1 MSLSYLVEQ
10 LSKSSPN
17 AVFTVDSGASN
28 EQSVHDYLY
37 LETDIESD
45 FIELMESS
53 KANKKVIF
61 LCGSSGDGKSAL
73 IGRNIKKFES
83 FCDFHIDATHSFSPT
98 QSAIEALDER
108 FDEYKSN
115 NKSLVV
121 GINIGILLNY
131 AKEGSDLHLD
141 IRSDIDD
148 YVNAA
153 NPGRVARFINFE
165 EYSKFSFSSGTVES
179 KFIRDLFQKVFA
191 QNEDNPF
198 YLACQH
204 DVNNSEQSQLHNNFR
219 MLSFEC
225 VQVLIVE
232 LLIDIHLKYEQF
244 LTARSLLDFLYV
256 LLVSSRLP
264 STTLFDSNESS
275 IFDNL
280 RKEDPCLIRHER
292 IDALIL
298 ESKSDKNLPELE
310 SFLGELNKL
319 LTEDVLVRGD
329 VDSILRT
336 MFLFKDY
343 PFSSKYLESF
353 REVFDRRDVIDF
365 LEIIEAH
372 REKNDSVIQEFYSSL
387 EDAVMTYAN
396 KSFPSLTDRNLV
408 VLTEI
413 NGHALCSNVEFDV
426 DWDAVSSHERK
437 SLHSFPCY
445 LKIND
450 EPLSKFDFSLEVCN
464 LINSINKGYRPN
476 KHDRNTIIIFEELIE
491 HIIDKAKNS
500 NKIVIVKD
508 AVAYEFKDSGHKIKV
523 SKHAS

>member
-1 MSLSYLVEQ
+1 MKLQNLVEQ

-17 AVFTVDSGASN
+17 AVFTVNSN
-28 EQSVHDYLY
+28 SSCNQSVHDYLY

-45 FIELMESS
+45 FIKLIASS

-73 IGRNIKKFES
+73 IGRNITKFES
-83 FCDFHIDATHSFSPT
+83 FCEFHIDATHSFSPT
-98 QSAIEALDER
+98 QSAIEALDEK

-141 IRSDIDD
+141 IKSDIED
-148 YVNAA
+148 YINGA
-153 NPGRVARFINFE
+153 NPSRVASFINFE
-165 EYSKFSFSSGTVES
+165 DYSKFSFSGGTVES

-191 QNEDNPF
+191 KNEDNPF
-198 YLACQH
+198 YSAYLH
-204 DVNNSEQSQLHNNFR
+204 DVNNSEQSQVHNNFR
-219 MLSFEC
+219 MLSFKC
-225 VQVLIVE
+225 AQVLIVE

-244 LTARSLLDFLYV
+244 LTARSILDFLYG
-256 LLVSSRLP
+256 LLVSPRLP
-264 STTLFDSNESS
+264 STTLFDSNDSP
-275 IFDNL
+275 IFDNM

-292 IDALIL
+292 IDTLIL
-298 ESKSDKNLPELE
+298 ESRSEKKLPELD
-310 SFLGELNKL
+310 SFLEELNKQL
-319 LTEDVLVRGD
+319 AADLLVRDD

-336 MFLFKDY
+336 MYLFKAY

-353 REVFDRRDVIDF
+353 REIFNKRDVIDF

-372 REKNDSVIQEFYSSL
+372 RENNDSVIQGFYSSL

-396 KSFPSLTDRNLV
+396 KSFPTLTDRNLV

-413 NGHALCSNVEFDV
+413 NSHALCSNVEFDV
-426 DWDAVSSHERK
+426 DWDAVSSHEQK

-450 EPLSKFDFSLEVCN
+450 EPLSKFDCSLEVCN